1 VEAILGMFKMNVKS
15 IYFPLIL
22 IE

>member
-1 VEAILGMFKMNVKS
+1 VEAILRMFKMNVKS
-15 IYFPLIL
+15 IYFPLVL